1 MKKNNHIKYY
11 ILSIGALV
19 AIGVFI
25 VDLILMPIYVRH
37 GEGSYMVNVK
47 EKPIDYA
54 MDILSSEGHKGLVSD
69 TLFSS
74 SYQPGTVID
83 QYPSPNMR
91 VKKGRTVR
99 LKIAH
104 AERMVIVPDL
114 IGRTERSAN
123 LDIRQVGL
131 EIDTVYKEY
140 NSDVPFGNVTW
151 QYPKGGDLLSKGMGI
166 HLTISLGVPP
176 NFFQVPNVFG
186 LSKKKAINELE
197 KAGFKLGKVY
207 YRQNE
212 DLIPYTVL
220 NQSVKPGT
228 VLEKPSIIDLTISV
242 LDMQDIFNNIIDQ

>member
-11 ILSIGALV
+11 ILSSGALV

-25 VDLILMPIYVRH
+25 ADLILMPIYVRH

-114 IGRTERSAN
+114 IGRSERSAD

-131 EIDTVYKEY
+131 AIDTVYKEY

-176 NFFQVPNVFG
+176 NFFQVPNAFG
-186 LSKKKAINELE
+186 LSRKKAINELE

-220 NQSVKPGT
+220 NQSIKPGT
-228 VLEKPSIIDLTISV
+228 VLEISTIIDLTISV